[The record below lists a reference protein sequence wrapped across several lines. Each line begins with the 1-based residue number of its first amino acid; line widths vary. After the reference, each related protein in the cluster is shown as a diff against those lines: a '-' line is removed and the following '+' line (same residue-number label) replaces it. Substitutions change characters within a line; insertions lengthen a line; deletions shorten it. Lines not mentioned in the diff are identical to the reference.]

1 MTEDAARDMKVR
13 LRADMR
19 VAMKEGRPAEV
30 KVIRTLVAAIDNAE
44 APPILLALEE
54 PVVDPSVYAPTEVE
68 RLVLTRAQVR
78 CVILSEVDERERAAV
93 ELDGL
98 QPDRAEALRAEAV
111 IAKRYVE

>member
-1 MTEDAARDMKVR
+1 MSEDAARDMKVR

-19 VAMKEGRPAEV
+19 VAMKEGRAAEV
-30 KVIRTLVAAIDNAE
+30 KVIRTLIAAIDNAE
-44 APPILLALEE
+44 APPILLVHEE
-54 PVVDPSVYAPTEVE
+54 PVDPSANSSTEVE

-78 CVILSEVDERERAAV
+78 RVILSEVDERERAAV

-98 QPDRAEALRAEAV
+98 QAERAEALRAEAV